1 MGSRYHQKYK
11 QYKQSRINRN
21 RVKAESM
28 NKVTRFHASSV
39 TCRGLLTS
47 NPFSRKLKVQTAETT
62 ELASKRNARIKT
74 NRNIANESGLL
85 GQIIEPRE
93 DMYTGK
99 NSQRR

>member
-1 MGSRYHQKYK
+1 MTFLFNLIFDVVNSMGSRYHQKYK

-62 ELASKRNARIKT
+62 ELASKRNARKA
-74 NRNIANESGLL
+74 NRNSG
-85 GQIIEPRE
+85 E
-93 DMYTGK
+93 DFL
-99 NSQRR
+99 